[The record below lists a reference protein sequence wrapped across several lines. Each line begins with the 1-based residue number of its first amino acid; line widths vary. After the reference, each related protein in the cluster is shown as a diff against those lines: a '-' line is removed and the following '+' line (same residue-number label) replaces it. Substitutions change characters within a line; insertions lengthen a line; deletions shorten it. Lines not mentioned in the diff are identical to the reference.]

1 VKAAPGRK
9 RFRVGSRV
17 RRAGVRLV
25 LGLESN
31 TGEGVGSGWPL
42 LGVTRERR

>member
-1 VKAAPGRK
+1 MKAAPGRK

-31 TGEGVGSGWPL
+31 TAGGGWVWVAIAR
-42 LGVTRERR
+42 GN